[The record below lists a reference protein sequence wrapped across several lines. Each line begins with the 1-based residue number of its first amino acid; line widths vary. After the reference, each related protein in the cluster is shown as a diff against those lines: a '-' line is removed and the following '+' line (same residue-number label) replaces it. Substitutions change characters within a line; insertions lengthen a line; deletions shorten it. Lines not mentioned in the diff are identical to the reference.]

1 MTQYGTF
8 KELLDT
14 EFVHDDEC
22 CVFACGDIENNLQ
35 LLSACANK
43 EVTEIPGEYEIID
56 DHCVE
61 SVEIE
66 TIYTPS
72 IAVLD

>member
-14 EFVHDDEC
+14 EFLHDDEC
-22 CVFACGDIENNLQ
+22 CVFACGDIENNLSM
-35 LLSACANK
+35 LNACANK
-43 EVTEIPGEYEIID
+43 ETNEISGEYEIIET
-56 DHCVE
+56 HCVE
-61 SVEIE
+61 TVEIE
-66 TIYTPS
+66 MIYTPA